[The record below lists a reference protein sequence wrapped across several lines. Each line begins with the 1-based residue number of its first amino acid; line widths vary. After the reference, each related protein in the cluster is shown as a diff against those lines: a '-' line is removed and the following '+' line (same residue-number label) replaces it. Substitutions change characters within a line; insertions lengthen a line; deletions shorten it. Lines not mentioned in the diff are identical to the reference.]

1 MLVNVEFLDNTPVSK
16 GNHQQEVEIPEDLL
30 KVTDVNV
37 LNETFSKLLG
47 KQVIVLNIT
56 PQ

>member
-1 MLVNVEFLDNTPVSK
+1 MLVNVEFSDNSPVSK
-16 GNHQQEVEIPEDLL
+16 GKHQQEVEIPEDLL

-47 KQVIVLNIT
+47 KQVTVLNIT